1 MNWFKPL
8 QQGLLDLLQTPLFQ
22 LGETVI
28 SLGFLL
34 QLVLYSA
41 LVYGGAQIIKGF
53 LQNRLLAKLRID
65 EGNRGPIAGIVSYG
79 IGVLIFVAL
88 LQSAGF
94 NLNSLAVPAGALGV
108 GVGLGLQNI
117 TKNFVGGLNLLLE
130 RKLRVGDFIE
140 FDGLAGHVVEVA
152 LRSAVIRTLDGAH
165 VIVPNSD
172 LVEKRV
178 INWHYNDLAARL
190 HIKVSTAYS
199 SDPLVVTELLLD
211 VAYSES
217 MVLDDPAPTVILLG
231 LGDHGLD
238 FDLRVWIRGY
248 EREFDARH
256 ALNCAIEYRFH
267 QQGIEIPF
275 PQRDLWLRNPEV
287 LYPLGRGSDPTA
299 AMPPAPLAQRQISSE
314 TRSSL
319 LTESLKRV
327 HYFSHLNDLDLRRVI
342 ECGYRQRLKPDELLF
357 REGDPGNSFYIVL
370 SGSVKVF
377 VAELDKHLTDLEA
390 GSFFGEL
397 ALMLGIPRTATV
409 SANEETLLFAINQRG
424 FTELLRQHPPIAEVI
439 VRELSVRQEELRD
452 RQAQLRAL
460 GLIAADED
468 DSNPVQWVRKR
479 IARLFDLG
487 L

>member
-1 MNWFKPL
+1 MNWLKPL

-41 LVYGGAQIIKGF
+41 LVYGGARIIKGF

-65 EGNRGPIAGIVSYG
+65 EGNRGPIAGIVSYSG
-79 IGVLIFVAL
+79 GVLIFIML

-178 INWHYNDLAARL
+178 INWHYNNLAARL
-190 HIKVSTAYS
+190 HIKVSVAYS

-299 AMPPAPLAQRQISSE
+299 AVPLAPLAQRQIPSE

-342 ECGYRQRLKPDELLF
+342 ECGYRQRLKPDEILF

-377 VAELDKHLTDLEA
+377 VAELDKHLTDLAA

-409 SANEETLLFAINQRG
+409 SANEETLLFAINQQG
-424 FTELLRQHPPIAEVI
+424 FTELLRKHPPIAEVI